1 MLAMS
6 ADAGAAESA
15 VPRTPPAAGS
25 GADSH
30 LATVVRGAEGRAESE
45 GEGEGENA
53 QAQPAVYAEHT
64 HLPPPRWT
72 AETLVDLEVA
82 RDQAGFDA
90 DAWRQEQQ
98 RALNGRVAAWNQEVN
113 DQLAS
118 SSQAST
124 DSAAPVPARS
134 AITQQQLEAYDAWL
148 MTVATARPP
157 HTPHAARARPPS
169 PSPRTQSV
177 HPHRTTT
184 TTTTTA
190 TATTVAGQPAR
201 ARCVWRRGVLR
212 RV

>member
-53 QAQPAVYAEHT
+53 QAQPDVDYAEYV

-72 AETLVDLEVA
+72 AEMLVDLEVA
-82 RDQAGFDA
+82 RGQAGFDA
-90 DAWRQEQQ
+90 MAWRQEQQ
-98 RALNGRVAAWNQEVN
+98 QALNGRVAAWNQEVN

-157 HTPHAARARPPS
+157 HTPHAAHAPAPPS
-169 PSPRTQSV
+169 PFPDRQTPRISP
-177 HPHRTTT
+177 
-184 TTTTTA
+184 
-190 TATTVAGQPAR
+190 
-201 ARCVWRRGVLR
+201 
-212 RV
+212 